1 MKMPSPRMIIFV
13 LVVILFVG
21 LFYSIVKPSL
31 TFVEGATEPNQL
43 DIIFNDLINEICR
56 NMEPASLDELKKS
69 GKIAEMNNSV
79 DSDMKVILNSNLFNN
94 FNIVTDTNKDC
105 FTKLFCQ
112 YTPSNKKSF
121 SAVIDKIISVLGDIK
136 YTYLQTPD
144 NCPQTS
150 ASNNASNETA
160 FVKTVSGSRG

>member
-43 DIIFNDLINEICR
+43 DIIFNDLINQLCR

-69 GKIAEMNNSV
+69 GQIAEMNNIV

-94 FNIVTDTNKDC
+94 FNIVTDKKNADC
-105 FTKLFCQ
+105 FAKLFCQ

-136 YTYLQTPD
+136 YTYLQPDSNCNIGQTPGK
-144 NCPQTS
+144 
-150 ASNNASNETA
+150 
-160 FVKTVSGSRG
+160 FGSRG